1 MRIRGGA
8 TSPAHTW
15 VSASRTGSNEGAL
28 LKLPS
33 VISAQAN
40 QESLLSMVTNL
51 HVESLTSGA
60 QNVAVIGDEGLSREG
75 LNEVTGVGP
84 QPTGLGSL

>member
-1 MRIRGGA
+1 
-8 TSPAHTW
+8 
-15 VSASRTGSNEGAL
+15 
-28 LKLPS
+28 
-33 VISAQAN
+33 
-40 QESLLSMVTNL
+40 MVTNL

>member
-1 MRIRGGA
+1 
-8 TSPAHTW
+8 
-15 VSASRTGSNEGAL
+15 
-28 LKLPS
+28 
-33 VISAQAN
+33 
-40 QESLLSMVTNL
+40 MVTNL

-75 LNEVTGVGP
+75 LNEVTGVGA